1 MATDKTNGNDTTP
14 RLLIKYRET
23 VVPNL
28 MKQFEYDNIMQVP
41 RLVKIAINRGV
52 GDAITDKKLL
62 QDAVDEI
69 KLITGQAPQTINSR
83 KSISNFKLR
92 EGMPIGVR
100 VTLRGIRMYEF
111 FDRFVSIA
119 SPRIRDFRG
128 FSDRSFDGRGNY
140 TTGIREQIAFPE
152 IDVDKVGRINGFD
165 ISFVTTANSDEEAYA
180 LLKAMGFPFVKREVD
195 EPEAVVAETPDAETE
210 TTEVA
215 AA

>member
-62 QDAVDEI
+62 QDAIDEI

-165 ISFVTTANSDEEAYA
+165 ISFVTTAKTDEEAYA
-180 LLKAMGFPFVKREVD
+180 LLKAMGFPFQKREVD
-195 EPEAVVAETPDAETE
+195 EPVAAVAETPEAETE
-210 TTEVA
+210 SVETA

>member
-62 QDAVDEI
+62 QDAIDEI

-165 ISFVTTANSDEEAYA
+165 ISFVTT
-180 LLKAMGFPFVKREVD
+180 
-195 EPEAVVAETPDAETE
+195 
-210 TTEVA
+210 
-215 AA
+215 